1 MRTAQLRR
9 SPGGPAAPGEVVLS
23 ARGLAAG
30 YHGRAV
36 IRDVSVELRAG
47 QVLALLGANGA
58 GKTTTV
64 LSLAGELKPLRG
76 RVEVAGRPVTAPLHV
91 RARRG
96 LRLVTEE
103 RSVFMGLSAEDNL
116 RLAHRD
122 IEPCIRLFPELE
134 PVLRRRAGLLSG
146 GEQQMLTLARAL
158 AGEPSVLLIDE
169 LSLGLAPVIVQR
181 LAGAVRAA
189 ADQGCAVLLVEQQMR
204 HALEIADR
212 ACVMRRGAIVLE
224 GAAAELLADPARVEA
239 HYLGER

>member
-1 MRTAQLRR
+1 VRPVRARR
-9 SPGGPAAPGEVVLS
+9 SPGVRTAPGDLVLA
-23 ARGLAAG
+23 ARGVAAG

-36 IRDVSVELRAG
+36 IEDVSIELRAG

-64 LSLAGELKPLRG
+64 LALAGEIRPLRG
-76 RVEVAGRPVTAPLHV
+76 TVEQGGRAVTAPLHV
-91 RARRG
+91 RARLG
-96 LRLVTEE
+96 MRLVTEE

-122 IEPCIRLFPELE
+122 IGPCVQLFPELE

-146 GEQQMLTLARAL
+146 GEQQMLTLARVL

-189 ADQGCAVLLVEQQMR
+189 ADRDCAVLLFEQQTR

-212 ACVMRRGAIVLE
+212 ACVMRRGRIVLE
-224 GAAAELLADPARVEA
+224 GEASQLLADPARVEA

>member
-1 MRTAQLRR
+1 VNVARVSR
-9 SPGGPAAPGEVVLS
+9 SPKARAASGGPVLS

-36 IRDVSVELRAG
+36 IEDVNIELRAG

-58 GKTTTV
+58 GKTTTL
-64 LSLAGELKPLRG
+64 LSLAGEVKPLRG
-76 RVEVAGRPVTAPLHV
+76 TVEQGGRATTAPLHV

-96 LRLVTEE
+96 MRLVTED
-103 RSVFMGLSAEDNL
+103 RSVFLGLSAADNL

-122 IEPCIRLFPELE
+122 IGPCVQLFPELE
-134 PVLRRRAGLLSG
+134 PLLGRRTGLLSG

-158 AGEPSVLLIDE
+158 VGQPSVILIDE
-169 LSLGLAPVIVQR
+169 LSLGLAPIIVKR

-189 ADQGCAVLLVEQQMR
+189 ADCGCAVLLVEQQTR

-212 ACVMRRGAIVLE
+212 ACVMRRGRIVLE
-224 GAAAELLADPARVEA
+224 GEARELLADTARIEA
-239 HYLGER
+239 SYLGER

>member
-1 MRTAQLRR
+1 VRRVRR
-9 SPGGPAAPGEVVLS
+9 SPKVRAAPGELVLS
-23 ARGLAAG
+23 ARGLTAG
-30 YHGRAV
+30 YNNRAV
-36 IRDVSVELRAG
+36 IEEVNIDLRAG

-64 LSLAGELKPLRG
+64 LSLAGEIKPLRG
-76 RVEVAGRPVTAPLHV
+76 RVEQGGRTSTAPLYV

-96 LRLVTEE
+96 MRLVTEE

-122 IEPCIRLFPELE
+122 IEPCVQMFPELK
-134 PVLRRRAGLLSG
+134 PLLGRRTGLLSG

-158 AGEPSVLLIDE
+158 VGEPSVILIDE
-169 LSLGLAPVIVQR
+169 LSLGLAPVIVNR
-181 LAGAVRAA
+181 LIG
-189 ADQGCAVLLVEQQMR
+189 EQQMR

-212 ACVMRRGAIVLE
+212 ACVMRRGKIVLE
-224 GAAAELLADPARVEA
+224 GEAKELLANTARIEA